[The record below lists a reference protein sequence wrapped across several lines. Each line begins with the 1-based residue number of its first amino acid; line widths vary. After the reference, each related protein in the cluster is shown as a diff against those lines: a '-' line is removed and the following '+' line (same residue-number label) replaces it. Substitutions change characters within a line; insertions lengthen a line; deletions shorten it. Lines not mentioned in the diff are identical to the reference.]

1 MNKLDMKSE
10 TVVDDNI
17 KYIREQFP
25 NVVVESE
32 KGYAIDFNA
41 LKQELSNVIVD
52 EPKEKY
58 QLTWPGKK
66 EAIVTAN
73 TPTTKTLRPVRE
85 KSVNFD
91 TTENIYI
98 EGDNLEALKILQE
111 SYLGKIKCIYIDPPY
126 NTGND
131 FIYND
136 NFNKASN
143 QELLDSGQIDEEGN
157 RLVANSQSNGRFH
170 SDWLSMMYTR
180 LKLARNFLRK
190 DGAIYISIDENEIIN
205 LRKICDEIFDEKNF
219 VASIKVLSNPR
230 GRQSSNFFA
239 TAGEYVVIYAKNV
252 DNLKIVGDIP
262 NESQIAT
269 YNKKDEK
276 GRYREIGLR
285 KRGSDSK
292 REDSPTL
299 FFPIYYNPMTED
311 ISLNKKEDYIEI
323 IPKLEDGSSGRWRWS
338 KSKITTDI
346 NQLLCRKVKRNKGY
360 EYDVFQKD
368 YLDEYSRIKYKDFW
382 IEKEINYD
390 RSSEEIRAIFN
401 DKIFNYAKPLYLINK
416 IINTIIEKNE
426 DSIIMDFFS
435 GSATT
440 AHSVLELNSQDNGKR
455 KYILVQLP
463 EKIDYK
469 NYDNI
474 CDIGE
479 ERIRRAAQKIKEE
492 TKADIDYGFRV
503 YKIDSSNMKDVYY
516 KPSDLNQEQLNMF
529 ETNIKED
536 RTSEDLLTQVILD
549 LGLTLDLKIEEKN
562 ILNNKVYFVDENS
575 LIACFDDNIDINI
588 INEICKFAP
597 LKVVFKDSSF
607 KNDND
612 KINVEERI
620 KKLSPETEVSIL

>member
-1 MNKLDMKSE
+1 
-10 TVVDDNI
+10 
-17 KYIREQFP
+17 
-25 NVVVESE
+25 
-32 KGYAIDFNA
+32 
-41 LKQELSNVIVD
+41 
-52 EPKEKY
+52 
-58 QLTWPGKK
+58 
-66 EAIVTAN
+66 
-73 TPTTKTLRPVRE
+73 
-85 KSVNFD
+85 
-91 TTENIYI
+91 
-98 EGDNLEALKILQE
+98 
-111 SYLGKIKCIYIDPPY
+111 
-126 NTGND
+126 
-131 FIYND
+131 
-136 NFNKASN
+136 
-143 QELLDSGQIDEEGN
+143 
-157 RLVANSQSNGRFH
+157 
-170 SDWLSMMYTR
+170 
-180 LKLARNFLRK
+180 
-190 DGAIYISIDENEIIN
+190 
-205 LRKICDEIFDEKNF
+205 
-219 VASIKVLSNPR
+219 
-230 GRQSSNFFA
+230 
-239 TAGEYVVIYAKNV
+239 
-252 DNLKIVGDIP
+252 
-262 NESQIAT
+262 
-269 YNKKDEK
+269 
-276 GRYREIGLR
+276 
-285 KRGSDSK
+285 
-292 REDSPTL
+292 
-299 FFPIYYNPMTED
+299 MTED

>member
-66 EAIVTAN
+66 EAIVTTN
-73 TPTTKTLRPVRE
+73 MPTTNTLRPVRE

-91 TTENIYI
+91 STENIYI